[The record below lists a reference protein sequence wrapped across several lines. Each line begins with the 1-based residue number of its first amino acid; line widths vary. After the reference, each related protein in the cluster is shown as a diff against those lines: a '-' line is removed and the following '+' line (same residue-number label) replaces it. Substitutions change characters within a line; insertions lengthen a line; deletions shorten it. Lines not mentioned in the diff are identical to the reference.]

1 MVMSADG
8 ELEEDVGEAAI
19 SDEVD
24 RTYRKF
30 EARESKTK
38 TLNDERRMSL
48 IQQLP
53 VRVLSGLNHGPKTLL
68 LV

>member
-38 TLNDERRMSL
+38 ISNDERRMSL
-48 IQQLP
+48 KTFNNFHYLFY
-53 VRVLSGLNHGPKTLL
+53 RV
-68 LV
+68 

>member
-38 TLNDERRMSL
+38 ILNDERRMSL
-48 IQQLP
+48 KTFNNFHYLFY
-53 VRVLSGLNHGPKTLL
+53 RV
-68 LV
+68 